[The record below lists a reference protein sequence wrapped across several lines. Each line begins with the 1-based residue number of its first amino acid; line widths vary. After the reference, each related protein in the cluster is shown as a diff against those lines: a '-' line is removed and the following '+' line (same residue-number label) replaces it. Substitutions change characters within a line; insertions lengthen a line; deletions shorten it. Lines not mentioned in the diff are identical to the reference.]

1 MRLERSGR
9 QRPASLNAVV
19 AEVAAA
25 VLVHIAFWLLLLSML
40 SIKLELYAII
50 GLALFPVLLYFV
62 SRLHSIGRLTPVYAL
77 FLPLLVELVGARYF
91 VDGFRELF
99 NYLAKAVNQVHEMA
113 IFPTESGYPETD
125 VPTTPGQLVILL
137 LGFFMAGLFAYA
149 ICRKVRWLAILT
161 AVLPAFLGFVSG
173 LKPSMLAFIFYA
185 VAATFYLILLQ
196 TRSKGT
202 ARRLTWLNGEVSGAL
217 LVFLV
222 LLALLLSGFERS
234 DAIEELRQQIAQRV
248 TTFRYAPDE
257 SVDGMPGGDLNKADA
272 LEYTEKT
279 VLSIETPNAFSMYLR
294 GFSGDVLKDG
304 QWLPLDSDA
313 YFKDYSLTSPWIRSN
328 YFSPA
333 ISLGQLLDLKWQ
345 VQTTQY
351 ENGERDTMSLPR
363 FPITIHN
370 ELAYSDRMYAPYEVS
385 AESKGLHH
393 ADLSQDGLM
402 TEGLKGKRSYE
413 LTVYHP
419 LTKDYG
425 NVSAKAVI
433 GEDAPY
439 NSLYEDAFVPVEKVY
454 RAFVNENERD
464 IPEEYRDVIAQ
475 LGGAVVGKTTKASDA
490 VYRIRTYFAQNY
502 TYSTDV
508 EAPARGEDPLLKF
521 LDTRTGYCSHFASLG
536 VLLLREAGIPARYA
550 EGYYVTEELAK
561 SVEPETEVTL
571 NVPDSAA
578 HAWVELYMDGVGWV
592 PVEVTPGF
600 FETQEST
607 DNTATSPQHQNVQ
620 PEEVTEPDDSDNS
633 DSEDGGGQDEP
644 QSEEQDENRKH
655 NWSWLIL
662 LVPLLLLFLLIPMV
676 YDRSIRKKIE
686 RADSPEATEA
696 AYRYL
701 MRVFRRQGLKPDEGK
716 PRAVAR
722 LLGEEKDTYL
732 AAIDLFN
739 KETFSAEGLS
749 QAERETV
756 CDTVLALTSDIKL
769 LRAAR
774 KQLRE
779 ETKNTTEVPHGK
791 QKHPDPERDQ
801 ESHRR

>member
-1 MRLERSGR
+1 MRLESSGR

-50 GLALFPVLLYFV
+50 ALALFPVLLYFV
-62 SRLHSIGRLTPVYAL
+62 SRLHSVGRLTPVYAL

-91 VDGFRELF
+91 IDGFRELF

-113 IFPTESGYPETD
+113 IFPTGSGYPDTD
-125 VPTTPGQLVILL
+125 TPSTPGQLVILL
-137 LGFFMAGLFAYA
+137 IGFLMAGLFAYA

-161 AVLPAFLGFVSG
+161 AVLPAFLGFVTG
-173 LKPSMLAFIFYA
+173 LKPTMPAFIFYA

-202 ARRLTWLNGEVSGAL
+202 ARRLTWLNGELSGAL
-217 LVFLV
+217 LIFLV

-234 DAIEELRQQIAQRV
+234 ENIEELRQQIAQRV
-248 TTFRYAPDE
+248 TSFRYAPKE
-257 SVDGMPGGDLNKADA
+257 SVDGMPGGDLNRAEP
-272 LEYTEKT
+272 LQYTEKT
-279 VLSIETPNAFSMYLR
+279 VLTVETPDAFSMYLR
-294 GFSGDVLKDG
+294 GFSGDVLEDG
-304 QWLPLDSDA
+304 RWVPLDSSA
-313 YFKDYSLTSPWIRSN
+313 YFDDYSLTSPWIRSN

-345 VQTTQY
+345 VQTTQF
-351 ENGERDTMSLPR
+351 ENGEREAMNLPR
-363 FPITIHN
+363 YPITIHN

-393 ADLSQDGLM
+393 AELSQNGLM

-413 LTVYHP
+413 LTVYRP

-425 NVSAKAVI
+425 NVGSKAVI

-454 RAFVNENERD
+454 RAFAETNEKD
-464 IPEEYRDVIAQ
+464 IPEEYRDTIAD
-475 LGGAVVGKTTKASDA
+475 LGAAVVGKTTRVPDA
-490 VYRIRTYFAQNY
+490 TYRIRSFFAKNF
-502 TYSTDV
+502 TYSLDV
-508 EAPARGEDPLLKF
+508 SEPDAAQDPLLRF
-521 LDTRTGYCSHFASLG
+521 LETRTGYCAHFATLAT
-536 VLLLREAGIPARYA
+536 LLYREAGIPARYA
-550 EGYYVTEELAK
+550 EGYYISEELAG
-561 SVEPETEVTL
+561 SVEKETDVTL
-571 NVPDSAA
+571 AVPDSAA
-578 HAWVELYMDGVGWV
+578 HAWVEVYLDGVGWV

-600 FETQEST
+600 FETQNNGSGASSKT
-607 DNTATSPQHQNVQ
+607 PTIQ
-620 PEEVTEPDDSDNS
+620 PEEVPEPQDNENNDSD
-633 DSEDGGGQDEP
+633 DGGSQDAEEPEAQDE
-644 QSEEQDENRKH
+644 QKKRH
-655 NWSWLIL
+655 NFGWLIV
-662 LVPLLLLFLLIPMV
+662 LVPLFLLALLIPMA
-676 YDRSIRKKIE
+676 YDRSIRGKIE
-686 RADSPEATEA
+686 RADSPESTEA

-701 MRVFRRQGLKPDEGK
+701 MRVFRRQGLKPDEFK
-716 PRAVAR
+716 PRSVAR
-722 LLGEEKDTYL
+722 LLGEEKEAYL

-739 KETFSAEGLS
+739 KETFSPGGLT
-749 QAERETV
+749 QVERETV
-756 CDTVLALTSDIKL
+756 CDTVLRLTTDIKL

-774 KQLRE
+774 KQLRDE
-779 ETKNTTEVPHGK
+779 EKNTTEVPHGK